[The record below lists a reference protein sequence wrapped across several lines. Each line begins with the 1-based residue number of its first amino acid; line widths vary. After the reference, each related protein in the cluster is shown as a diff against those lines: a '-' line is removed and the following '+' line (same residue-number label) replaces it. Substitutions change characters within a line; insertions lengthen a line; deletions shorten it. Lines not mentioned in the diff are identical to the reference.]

1 VPKACCPKAVN
12 QSIEDVT
19 LFFKWALRQYSQQ
32 RLTGSITSAKQD
44 VMKIY
49 TGSGDRGKT
58 SLFSGERVA
67 KNNLR
72 TEAYG
77 DLDEL
82 NSCLGTLTAALAE
95 SHESVAEIRQ
105 IQSDLFHIGACL
117 ATTPGSPSAAA
128 LEAFDEQKSR
138 YLETAI
144 DRMDQHLPPLKGFIL
159 PGGRMT
165 AALAHVART
174 VCRRAERHVVGL
186 SEDKTT
192 DQTPN
197 AYQAVLVYLNRLSDY
212 LFVLARY
219 CNHLAGETD
228 ILWSK

>member
-1 VPKACCPKAVN
+1 
-12 QSIEDVT
+12 
-19 LFFKWALRQYSQQ
+19 
-32 RLTGSITSAKQD
+32 
-44 VMKIY
+44 MKIY

-82 NSCLGTLTAALAE
+82 NSCLGALTAALEE
-95 SHESVAEIRQ
+95 SHESIAEIRQ

-128 LEAFDEQKSR
+128 LEPFDGQKSL

-144 DRMDQHLPPLKGFIL
+144 DRMDQNLPPLKGFIR
-159 PGGRMT
+159 PGGRMP

-174 VCRRAERHVVGL
+174 VCRRAERHTVGL

-192 DQTPN
+192 GQTPD

-219 CNHLAGETD
+219 CNHLAGEAD
-228 ILWSK
+228 ILWKK